1 MDSRCS
7 GQTIFGRR
15 RAHLRQCGPWPTGS
29 GGSCGSAGP
38 PPFTIKKKE
47 LDLVVETMESVLEK
61 VLGSAHT

>member
-1 MDSRCS
+1 ML
-7 GQTIFGRR
+7 
-15 RAHLRQCGPWPTGS
+15 RANNIWMLAAGPYSSMWAMADGKWWKLRQRR
-29 GGSCGSAGP
+29 P